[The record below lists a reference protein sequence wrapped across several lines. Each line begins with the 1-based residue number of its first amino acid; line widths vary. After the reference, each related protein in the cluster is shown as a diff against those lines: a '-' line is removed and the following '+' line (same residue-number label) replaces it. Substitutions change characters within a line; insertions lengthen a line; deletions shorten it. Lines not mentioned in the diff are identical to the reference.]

1 MNTIEHPKAR
11 EAREKSAIRTF
22 EKEKI
27 KHAVATHGVHFHAS
41 GRYTFCYRIDKR
53 NIIEVSST
61 IWHLN
66 DKYDPHIGRMQAL
79 ARFTAGNRMLMR
91 VPPGMPSVRR
101 FLDITFSI
109 TGA

>member
-41 GRYTFCYRIDKR
+41 GRYTFCYRVDKR

-79 ARFTAGNRMLMR
+79 ARFAANNRMHLR
-91 VPPGMPSVRR
+91 MPNDLKSPRD
-101 FLDITFSI
+101 FLTTMFMHLE
-109 TGA
+109 